1 MITGKELAEKV
12 LAKVA
17 EHPEQHRQAIWVE
30 AADSRISDEVNLCG
44 TRACLAG
51 WAVLLN
57 REPGETPMQTL
68 WRLGEH
74 FGFGDDTDWERVAV
88 KLLLPDRPII
98 VNGEGCDE
106 YDERQYALTDAFYTG
121 CGGNAERAI
130 ENFRRAML
138 DWAE

>member
-1 MITGKELAEKV
+1 MITGRELAEKV

-30 AADSRISDEVNLCG
+30 VSLCG

-106 YDERQYALTDAFYTG
+106 YDERQYALTEAFYTG
-121 CGGNAERAI
+121 GDAWRAI
-130 ENFRRAML
+130 KNFRRAML